1 MAQVKV
7 CPSCGRKNPLTATMC
22 ELCMVDISAV
32 NPTDPDAPAP
42 KPSDAPEPAAEAA
55 SDPSATKVEQK
66 RKLLY
71 FETPDGKVSFSV
83 GSGAVLGREMEGKD
97 CLGSY
102 QTVSRRHACLLY
114 SNEDD
119 AWTIEDLGSTNGT
132 WVNERPLEKEEKRP
146 IKEGDT
152 VALSRSCILKVRE

>member
-7 CPSCGRKNPLTATMC
+7 CPSCGRKNPLTVTMC

-42 KPSDAPEPAAEAA
+42 KPTETPESTAEPVN
-55 SDPSATKVEQK
+55 DPSATVVEQK
-66 RKLLY
+66 RKLLC

-83 GSGAVLGREMEGKD
+83 GSGAVLGREAEGKG
-97 CLGSY
+97 CFAACP
-102 QTVSRRHACLLY
+102 TVSRRHARLMY
-114 SNEDD
+114 SDD

-132 WVNERPLEKEEKRP
+132 WINERPLGRGEKRP
-146 IKEGDT
+146 VKEGDT
-152 VALSRSCILKVRE
+152 VALSRSCILKVKE

>member
-42 KPSDAPEPAAEAA
+42 KPADAPEPEAEPA
-55 SDPSATKVEQK
+55 SDPSATVVERK

-83 GSGAVLGREMEGKD
+83 GSGAVLGREAEGKD
-97 CLGSY
+97 CFCSY
-102 QTVSRRHACLLY
+102 QTVSRRHACLMY
-114 SNEDD
+114 SDD

-132 WVNERPLEKEEKRP
+132 WVNEHPLGRGEKCK

-152 VALSRSCILKVRE
+152 VALSRSCMLKVKE

>member
-7 CPSCGRKNPLTATMC
+7 CPSCGRKNPLTVTMC

-42 KPSDAPEPAAEAA
+42 KSADTPAPEA
-55 SDPSATKVEQK
+55 DPEKAPDATQVEK

-83 GSGAVLGREMEGKD
+83 GSGAVLGREAEGKN
-97 CLGSY
+97 CFATCP
-102 QTVSRRHACLLY
+102 TVSRRHACLMY
-114 SNEDD
+114 SDD

-132 WVNERPLEKEEKRP
+132 WVNERPLERGEKRP
-146 IKEGDT
+146 VKEGDT
-152 VALSRSCILKVRE
+152 VALSRSCLLKVKG